1 MVDAAFTRLPSAWCI
16 NCQEPLATAIPGG
29 TASPFAFVAD
39 DRGHSK
45 KLDIQSSI
53 RLAIRHGVRDD
64 SAMASLTVENY
75 VKAVLQVQQKSGEN
89 LVSPG
94 ALATRLGVSP
104 GSVTSMLKTLSE
116 SGLVSY
122 VRYEGV
128 ELTDAGRKLAMRM
141 LRRHRLIE
149 LFLHDTLNLTWDQVH
164 EEAEELEHSVSEFLI
179 DRIDEFLKHPET
191 DPHGSPIPA
200 ANGQMRSD
208 LSGTVALSSCEIGDK
223 VRFVRVVNQEPD
235 FLRYLSES
243 GFQLGK
249 VGEIIE
255 NSEDAGVIR
264 AKIDEQTFTVGLRA
278 AQSIRVERTT

>member
-1 MVDAAFTRLPSAWCI
+1 
-16 NCQEPLATAIPGG
+16 
-29 TASPFAFVAD
+29 
-39 DRGHSK
+39 
-45 KLDIQSSI
+45 
-53 RLAIRHGVRDD
+53 
-64 SAMASLTVENY
+64 MASLTVENY
-75 VKAVLQVQQKSGEN
+75 VKAVLQTQQKSGQA

-94 ALATRLGVSP
+94 ALAARLGVSP
-104 GSVTSMLKTLSE
+104 GSVTSMLKTLAE

-200 ANGQMRSD
+200 ADGQMRSD
-208 LSGTVALSSCEIGDK
+208 LSGTVPLSSCSIGDT

-249 VGEIIE
+249 VGEIVE
-255 NSEDAGVIR
+255 NSEDAGVVR
-264 AKIDEQTFTVGLRA
+264 AKIDDLQFTVGLRA
-278 AQSIRVERTT
+278 AQSIRVEPTS